1 MDACMALIPAGTTTS
16 SSAFTATAS
25 RHVPVL
31 CGKIT
36 RAPFDRPFTSAA
48 TSTTIPA
55 PSNPGVAGSS
65 ARTGY
70 FPSIWFKSAGLIGA
84 ARIFTITSPAAGVGH
99 GRDSTRNTSAGFP
112 CVSYTAAFIVFMMSS
127 SQHPHASAN
136 NPQTHRS
143 PGGLSSSAWQ
153 TATRV
158 ALFGMVVNSIF
169 AIAKILGGFFGHAYV
184 LIADG
189 IESGLDVA
197 GSFVIWSGLKVA
209 ARPPDASHPYGHGK
223 AEPIAAMIV
232 AVGVVAAAVGLAIQS
247 VREIFLPHHA
257 PAPYTLVILVVVI
270 MIKETLFRYV
280 NRIGRDID
288 STAVQTDAWHH
299 RSDALTSAAAFIGI
313 SVALIG
319 GRRWQSADDWA
330 AIFACAV
337 IATNGIRL
345 LRPAFYEIMDTAPR
359 KIVKSVCSVASS
371 VPGVIDVENC
381 RARKMG
387 LDFYVD
393 LHVGV
398 DGNISVHEGHEI
410 AHRVKAAIQ
419 QSNSRVAD
427 VLVHIEPAQP

>member
-1 MDACMALIPAGTTTS
+1 
-16 SSAFTATAS
+16 
-25 RHVPVL
+25 
-31 CGKIT
+31 
-36 RAPFDRPFTSAA
+36 
-48 TSTTIPA
+48 
-55 PSNPGVAGSS
+55 
-65 ARTGY
+65 
-70 FPSIWFKSAGLIGA
+70 
-84 ARIFTITSPAAGVGH
+84 
-99 GRDSTRNTSAGFP
+99 
-112 CVSYTAAFIVFMMSS
+112 MSS
-127 SQHPHASAN
+127 SPHPQASSDN
-136 NPQTHRS
+136 LQTRRP
-143 PGGLSSSAWQ
+143 PGGMTSSAWQ
-153 TATRV
+153 TGARV
-158 ALFGMVVNSIF
+158 ALFGMIVNSIF

-270 MIKETLFRYV
+270 VIKETLFRYV

-288 STAVQTDAWHH
+288 STAVKTDAWHH

-398 DGNISVHEGHEI
+398 NGNISVHEGHEI

>member
-1 MDACMALIPAGTTTS
+1 MT
-16 SSAFTATAS
+16 
-25 RHVPVL
+25 
-31 CGKIT
+31 
-36 RAPFDRPFTSAA
+36 
-48 TSTTIPA
+48 
-55 PSNPGVAGSS
+55 
-65 ARTGY
+65 
-70 FPSIWFKSAGLIGA
+70 
-84 ARIFTITSPAAGVGH
+84 
-99 GRDSTRNTSAGFP
+99 
-112 CVSYTAAFIVFMMSS
+112 
-127 SQHPHASAN
+127 
-136 NPQTHRS
+136 
-143 PGGLSSSAWQ
+143 SSAWQ
-153 TATRV
+153 TGARV
-158 ALFGMVVNSIF
+158 ALFGMIVNSIF

-398 DGNISVHEGHEI
+398 NGNISVHEGHEI

>member
-1 MDACMALIPAGTTTS
+1 
-16 SSAFTATAS
+16 
-25 RHVPVL
+25 
-31 CGKIT
+31 
-36 RAPFDRPFTSAA
+36 
-48 TSTTIPA
+48 
-55 PSNPGVAGSS
+55 
-65 ARTGY
+65 
-70 FPSIWFKSAGLIGA
+70 
-84 ARIFTITSPAAGVGH
+84 
-99 GRDSTRNTSAGFP
+99 
-112 CVSYTAAFIVFMMSS
+112 MSLF
-127 SQHPHASAN
+127 QHPHAAAGN
-136 NPQTHRS
+136 LQTRRP
-143 PGGLSSSAWQ
+143 PGGMTSSAWR
-153 TATRV
+153 TGTRV
-158 ALFGMVVNSIF
+158 ALFGMIVNLVF
-169 AIAKILGGFFGHAYV
+169 AVAKILGGLFGHAYV

-223 AEPIAAMIV
+223 AEPIAAVIV
-232 AVGVVAAAVGLAIQS
+232 AVGVLAAAVGLAIQS
-247 VREIFLPHHA
+247 VREIFLQHHA

-270 MIKETLFRYV
+270 VIKEILFRYV

-313 SVALIG
+313 SLALIG
-319 GRRWQSADDWA
+319 GKRWQSADDWA

-359 KIVKSVCSVASS
+359 KIVKSVWSVASS
-371 VPGVIDVENC
+371 VPGVIEVEKC

-398 DGNISVHEGHEI
+398 DGKISVHEGHEI
-410 AHRVKAAIQ
+410 AHRVKNAIQ

-427 VLVHIEPAQP
+427 VLVHIEPARL